1 MIRSGTANDLY
12 VSISRSIE
20 TKFREETG
28 SFLMHF
34 NCYLLVVDGH
44 PATWRQILSAYLTYS
59 VVGFFHC
66 LLWTQ
71 KEKKKK
77 RNSEPPCAAGPLHP
91 NAGYTFVCWG
101 RAKEKKNPLYRQ
113 HETETGRRPLH
124 GKKKIQSIV
133 QHICIDGR
141 VLSWLAIKV
150 NQSGGSLLF
159 NSRYES
165 KKKKKKK
172 IHKKKR
178 HANREC
184 IG

>member
-1 MIRSGTANDLY
+1 MIY

-34 NCYLLVVDGH
+34 NCYIC
-44 PATWRQILSAYLTYS
+44 WWSAAIPRLDVRSYLHIWHIPSWVFSTVYCE
-59 VVGFFHC
+59 H
-66 LLWTQ
+66 
-71 KEKKKK
+71 KKK
-77 RNSEPPCAAGPLHP
+77 RKEKEKFGTSLRRWAAASKRGIYFRLLGESAKKKRTRSIDNTKLRRAAGR
-91 NAGYTFVCWG
+91 YM
-101 RAKEKKNPLYRQ
+101 K
-113 HETETGRRPLH
+113 
-124 GKKKIQSIV
+124 KKKIQSIV

-165 KKKKKKK
+165 KKKK

>member
-1 MIRSGTANDLY
+1 MIY

-34 NCYLLVVDGH
+34 NCYICWWSAAIPRLDG
-44 PATWRQILSAYLTYS
+44 QILSAYLTYS

-71 KEKKKK
+71 KEKKRKEKEKFGTSLRRWAAASKRGIYFRLLGESAKKK
-77 RNSEPPCAAGPLHP
+77 RTRSIDNTKLRRAAGR
-91 NAGYTFVCWG
+91 YM
-101 RAKEKKNPLYRQ
+101 K
-113 HETETGRRPLH
+113 
-124 GKKKIQSIV
+124 KKKIQSIV

-165 KKKKKKK
+165 KKKK

>member
-1 MIRSGTANDLY
+1 MIKSGTANDLCFHFAVHRDK
-12 VSISRSIE
+12 VSWRNGIIPNA
-20 TKFREETG
+20 FQ
-28 SFLMHF
+28 LL
-34 NCYLLVVDGH
+34 YLLVVGGH

-66 LLWTQ
+66 LLWTSQ
-71 KEKKKK
+71 KEKKRKIEIRNLPAPLGRCIQTRDILSFVGGERKKK
-77 RNSEPPCAAGPLHP
+77 RTRSIDNTKLRRAAGR
-91 NAGYTFVCWG
+91 YM
-101 RAKEKKNPLYRQ
+101 
-113 HETETGRRPLH
+113 
-124 GKKKIQSIV
+124 KKKIQSIV

-165 KKKKKKK
+165 KKKK

>member
-1 MIRSGTANDLY
+1 MIY

-34 NCYLLVVDGH
+34 NCYICWWSAAIPRLDG
-44 PATWRQILSAYLTYS
+44 QILSAYLTYS

-66 LLWTQ
+66 LLWTSQ
-71 KEKKKK
+71 KEKKRKIEIRNLPAPLGRCIQTRDILSFVGGERKKK
-77 RNSEPPCAAGPLHP
+77 RTRSIDNTKLRRAAGR
-91 NAGYTFVCWG
+91 YM
-101 RAKEKKNPLYRQ
+101 
-113 HETETGRRPLH
+113 
-124 GKKKIQSIV
+124 KKKIQSIV

-165 KKKKKKK
+165 KKKK